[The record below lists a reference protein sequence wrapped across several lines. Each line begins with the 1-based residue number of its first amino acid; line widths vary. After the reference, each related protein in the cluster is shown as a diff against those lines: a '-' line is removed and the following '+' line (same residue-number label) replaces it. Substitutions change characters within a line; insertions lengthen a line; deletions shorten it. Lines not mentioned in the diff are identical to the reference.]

1 MKLIFLGTSA
11 AQPTEKRGLSCICLE
26 KEGEILMFDAGEAAQ
41 IAYMKSGLG
50 WNKKMK
56 LFVTHLHG
64 DHCVGILG
72 LLQTMSM
79 QNRTESL
86 EIFGPKGIDE
96 FLAANIKVLNFGLP
110 FSILINII
118 NEGKIFENKKY
129 MIHAAKAN
137 HSITAFS
144 YLFDEKDKPGRF
156 NVAEAKELGI
166 PEGELWNKL
175 QNGEE
180 IEHNGGK
187 IKPEQ
192 VLGEKR
198 PGKKIGIS
206 GEILDNPDEASG
218 NIIEYG
224 FLFKMF
230 DVEEQG
236 PTTISYDD
244 FNNETC
250 DISTNLLGGG
260 ENYDI
265 FYPDNLADTS
275 FNITGSSSVPY
286 KFFQSLSL
294 YPKDDGA
301 GLMVKDLSYNR
312 QYYFGS
318 YARNMSD
325 YYLKKG
331 LNVVLGLW
339 VNQD

>member
-1 MKLIFLGTSA
+1 MKLVFLGTSA
-11 AQPTEKRGLSCICLE
+11 AQPTERRGLSCICLE

-110 FSILINII
+110 FSILINI
-118 NEGKIFENKKY
+118 NSEGKIFENKKY
-129 MIHAAKAN
+129 MIHTAKAN

-144 YLFDEKDKPGRF
+144 YLFEEKDKPGRF
-156 NVAEAKELGI
+156 NVVKAKELGI

-180 IEHNGGK
+180 IEHNEK
-187 IKPEQ
+187 IIKPEQ

-206 GEILDNPDEASG
+206 GDTMPTKKLEEFFQGCDYLVFDSTF
-218 NIIEYG
+218 IE
-224 FLFKMF
+224 
-230 DVEEQG
+230 EEKQRAL
-236 PTTISYDD
+236 
-244 FNNETC
+244 ETC
-250 DISTNLLGGG
+250 HSTAKQAAELGKNAKVKNLILTHFSARYKD
-260 ENYDI
+260 EMAHKSEAEKIHD
-265 FYPDNLADTS
+265 AV
-275 FNITGSSSVPY
+275 IT
-286 KFFQSLSL
+286 
-294 YPKDDGA
+294 A
-301 GLMVKDLSYNR
+301 KDLLEVEIN
-312 QYYFGS
+312 
-318 YARNMSD
+318 
-325 YYLKKG
+325 
-331 LNVVLGLW
+331 
-339 VNQD
+339 